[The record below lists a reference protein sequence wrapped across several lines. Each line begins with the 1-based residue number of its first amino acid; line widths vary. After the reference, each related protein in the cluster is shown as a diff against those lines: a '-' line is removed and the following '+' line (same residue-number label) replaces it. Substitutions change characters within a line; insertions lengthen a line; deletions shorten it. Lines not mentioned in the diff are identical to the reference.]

1 MRKKGMLTGLLA
13 LLLAIV
19 MLLCPAAAITY
30 EPDFTPTSNAVYL
43 ENLDTGLVLSSAGL
57 SGLTYQDHDRHTGAG
72 KCKGS

>member
-43 ENLDTGLVLSSAGL
+43 ENLDTGLVL
-57 SGLTYQDHDRHTGAG
+57 YE
-72 KCKGS
+72 KI